1 MVRRGY
7 ERKSSRGEF
16 DFHPPQLHHRL
27 WYIYL
32 SYNTIFSVKAA
43 SVRYSQ
49 IRGAGCSYT
58 IIRTSPWPHHPT
70 ARPQHRPHTHL
81 IHLSPTPKSA
91 HPLTCQEV
99 PLTNAKSELQ
109 STPRPQLIPCARR
122 HSHQRNRLST
132 PVSVAQVL
140 TAISQLS
147 QEGEV
152 WLPLKLRN
160 E

>member
-1 MVRRGY
+1 MFDVEGLGYVR
-7 ERKSSRGEF
+7 SRGEF
-16 DFHPPQLHHRL
+16 DFHPPQLHHLRL

-32 SYNTIFSVKAA
+32 SYNTIFSLKAA
-43 SVRYSQ
+43 SVRCCQ

-58 IIRTSPWPHHPT
+58 TIRTSSWPHH
-70 ARPQHRPHTHL
+70 RPQHPPNTHL

-99 PLTNAKSELQ
+99 PLINAKNELQ

-122 HSHQRNRLST
+122 HSHQRNRPST

-152 WLPLKLRN
+152 WLPLELRN